1 MACLDTDILVALLRG
16 DGEAIKV
23 LEDLQRA
30 GELPKT
36 TIITAYELFKGAAAS
51 AKPVENI
58 RIVEELLQNLTVLGL
73 DVEACKRAGLI
84 RDELRKRGKLISEFD
99 ILIAAIVQQN
109 KEKLITRDKHFQE
122 ILVTNIQI
130 W

>member
-109 KEKLITRDKHFQE
+109 KEKLITRDKT
-122 ILVTNIQI
+122 LSGNTCN
-130 W
+130 